1 MPWTGES
8 FASSHNHKL
17 TGSAASKAASMATAM
32 VREGVPEGIAI
43 ATANKHGDKMLR
55 EHHAAG
61 GIGGPAPFHMPK
73 PPHMTIPKGPTV
85 GGFSDTAMKIA
96 KPEGISASPW
106 FEKREARGAM
116 GGFADGGGIGA
127 SHLQMGG
134 MGGNWP
140 AEQETNN
147 ELSMPHGG
155 FLNSSIAGRT
165 DRLPVAVGTDAFV
178 VPAQE
183 VAGLGQGNSLAGA
196 RMMQEALR
204 IGPHGVPR
212 PQEIHGRG
220 PPSHEPPA
228 IPGQERSELSG
239 FAKGGHTDDRG
250 IAHCLVAG
258 GELIIPRHDWT
269 DGVNDYRGVESV
281 GEGDIKEGHRLL
293 REMVHHIRN
302 HTIEFLESAPEPKK

>member
-1 MPWTGES
+1 MPAVSRPQQRLFGMVDAYQKGELS
-8 FASSHNHKL
+8 HPSAEVKHLAGSMTHKSVHDFA
-17 TGSAASKAASMATAM
+17 AT
-32 VREGVPEGIAI
+32 RG
-43 ATANKHGDKMLR
+43 L
-55 EHHAAG
+55 AAG
-61 GIGGPAPFHMPK
+61 GIGAPAPFHMPK
-73 PPHMTIPKGPTV
+73 PPHFSIPKGPSEP
-85 GGFSDTAMKIA
+85 GFSGALAKIS
-96 KPEGISASPW
+96 KPEGISPSPW
-106 FEKREARGAM
+106 FEKREARSSV
-116 GGFADGGGIGA
+116 GFAEGGGIG
-127 SHLQMGG
+127 SPVTHLQDGG
-134 MGGNWP
+134 MSPWV
-140 AEQETNN
+140 EQQSAGSN
-147 ELSMPHGG
+147 ELYMPHGG

-196 RMMQEALR
+196 RLMQEALR

-220 PPSHEPPA
+220 PPSHEPPG
-228 IPGQERSELSG
+228 IPGAERSELSG
-239 FAKGGHTDDRG
+239 FAKGGAAEKDHG

-302 HTIEFLESAPEPKK
+302 HTIKFLRSAPEPKA